1 MDKGKTL
8 DSRFEQI
15 DALNAKVVGLKMQ
28 LGSAITKRRDAV
40 NNGKKELVDTLNKAI
55 NTIMQQIESTT
66 DRIKNINEEIKKWR
80 QTRKRDDENEK
91 RHEDDGR

>member
-28 LGSAITKRRDAV
+28 LGSAIIKRRDAV
-40 NNGKKELVDTLNKAI
+40 NNEKKELVDTLNKAI

-66 DRIKNINEEIKKWR
+66 DRIKNINEEIKKWG
-80 QTRKRDDENEK
+80 QTRKRNDENEI
-91 RHEDDGR
+91 EDR

>member
-15 DALNAKVVGLKMQ
+15 DALNAKVVRLKMQ

-40 NNGKKELVDTLNKAI
+40 NNGGKELVDTLNKAI

-66 DRIKNINEEIKKWR
+66 DRIKKINEEIQRWG

-91 RHEDDGR
+91 HHEDDGR